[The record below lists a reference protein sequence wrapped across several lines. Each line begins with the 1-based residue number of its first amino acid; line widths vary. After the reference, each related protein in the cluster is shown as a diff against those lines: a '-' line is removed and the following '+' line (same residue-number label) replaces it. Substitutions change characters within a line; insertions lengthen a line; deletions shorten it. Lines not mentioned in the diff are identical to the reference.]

1 MLIASKDNQTIK
13 EIKKLK
19 ESKYRKEKFIVEG
32 FKMLQEAVNEGAD
45 IEIVVVKTGNKE
57 LLENVNKLLG
67 RLSQSYETRNEL
79 IGGLSQNHET
89 KNEPM
94 KNQER
99 KNELLAYKY
108 GKRLPRI
115 IEVTENVFMQLTD
128 VKTPQG
134 VLAVI
139 RKNVEDK
146 VSNFEDENENKNE
159 NENENE
165 NKNEN
170 ENENE
175 NKNKN
180 DALKDDVNSRKIDCL
195 NKINTGADYILAVD
209 GVQDPGN
216 LGTIIRTAD
225 SANLKQI
232 LVSKDTVD
240 AYSPKVIRSTMG
252 SIYRVKI
259 VECENLADV
268 LNELKKHKFQIVST
282 SLDTENSIY
291 DIDYRKKVVVIGN
304 EGNGVSK
311 EIQDL
316 SDYKVKI
323 PMLGKTESLNA
334 SVATG
339 IMIYEYVRQMCSK
352 K

>member
-1 MLIASKDNQTIK
+1 MMSMLISSKDNQTIK

-67 RLSQSYETRNEL
+67 RLNQSYET
-79 IGGLSQNHET
+79 G
-89 KNEPM
+89 
-94 KNQER
+94 
-99 KNELLAYKY
+99 NELLTYKY
-108 GKRLPRI
+108 VKRLPRI

-139 RKNVEDK
+139 RKNVEDN
-146 VSNFEDENENKNE
+146 VSDFEDENE

-165 NKNEN
+165 N
-170 ENENE
+170 
-175 NKNKN
+175 
-180 DALKDDVNSRKIDCL
+180 DALKVGVNSRQIDCL

-268 LNELKKHKFQIVST
+268 LDELKKHKFQIVST

>member
-1 MLIASKDNQTIK
+1 MFQ
-13 EIKKLK
+13 
-19 ESKYRKEKFIVEG
+19 
-32 FKMLQEAVNEGAD
+32 
-45 IEIVVVKTGNKE
+45 
-57 LLENVNKLLG
+57 
-67 RLSQSYETRNEL
+67 
-79 IGGLSQNHET
+79 
-89 KNEPM
+89 
-94 KNQER
+94 
-99 KNELLAYKY
+99 
-108 GKRLPRI
+108 
-115 IEVTENVFMQLTD
+115 
-128 VKTPQG
+128 
-134 VLAVI
+134 
-139 RKNVEDK
+139 
-146 VSNFEDENENKNE
+146 
-159 NENENE
+159 
-165 NKNEN
+165 
-170 ENENE
+170 
-175 NKNKN
+175 
-180 DALKDDVNSRKIDCL
+180 
-195 NKINTGADYILAVD
+195 
-209 GVQDPGN
+209 
-216 LGTIIRTAD
+216 GTIIRTAD

-339 IMIYEYVRQMCSK
+339 IMIYEYVRQM
-352 K
+352 

>member
-1 MLIASKDNQTIK
+1 MMSMLISSKDNQTIK

-67 RLSQSYETRNEL
+67 RLNQSYET
-79 IGGLSQNHET
+79 G
-89 KNEPM
+89 
-94 KNQER
+94 
-99 KNELLAYKY
+99 NELLTYKY
-108 GKRLPRI
+108 VKRLPRI

-139 RKNVEDK
+139 RKNVEDN
-146 VSNFEDENENKNE
+146 VSDFEDENE

-165 NKNEN
+165 N
-170 ENENE
+170 
-175 NKNKN
+175 
-180 DALKDDVNSRKIDCL
+180 DALKVGVNSRQIDCL

-268 LNELKKHKFQIVST
+268 LN
-282 SLDTENSIY
+282 
-291 DIDYRKKVVVIGN
+291 
-304 EGNGVSK
+304 
-311 EIQDL
+311 
-316 SDYKVKI
+316 
-323 PMLGKTESLNA
+323 
-334 SVATG
+334 
-339 IMIYEYVRQMCSK
+339 
-352 K
+352 

>member
-1 MLIASKDNQTIK
+1 MMSMLISSKDNQTIK

-57 LLENVNKLLG
+57 LLENVNKLFG
-67 RLSQSYETRNEL
+67 RLSQSYETGNEL
-79 IGGLSQNHET
+79 IGGLGQNHEA
-89 KNEPM
+89 KNEQM
-94 KNQER
+94 KKQER

-139 RKNVEDK
+139 RKNVEDN
-146 VSNFEDENENKNE
+146 VSDFENVNKNV
-159 NENENE
+159 NE
-165 NKNEN
+165 
-170 ENENE
+170 
-175 NKNKN
+175 NKN
-180 DALKDDVNSRKIDCL
+180 DALKDGVNSRQIDCL
-195 NKINTGADYILAVD
+195 NKINTGADYILAVN

-268 LNELKKHKFQIVST
+268 LDELKKHKFQIVST

>member
-1 MLIASKDNQTIK
+1 MMSMLISSKDNQTIK

-67 RLSQSYETRNEL
+67 RLNQSYET
-79 IGGLSQNHET
+79 G
-89 KNEPM
+89 
-94 KNQER
+94 
-99 KNELLAYKY
+99 NELLTYKY
-108 GKRLPRI
+108 VKRLPRI

-139 RKNVEDK
+139 RKNVEDN
-146 VSNFEDENENKNE
+146 VSDFEDE

-165 NKNEN
+165 N
-170 ENENE
+170 
-175 NKNKN
+175 
-180 DALKDDVNSRKIDCL
+180 DALKVGVNSRQIDCL
-195 NKINTGADYILAVD
+195 NKINTGADYVLAVD

-268 LNELKKHKFQIVST
+268 LDELKKHKFQIVST

>member
-1 MLIASKDNQTIK
+1 MISMLIASKDNQTIK

-19 ESKYRKEKFIVEG
+19 ETKYRKEKFIVEG
-32 FKMLQEAVNEGAD
+32 FKMLQEAVNENAE

-57 LLENVNKLLG
+57 LLENVNKLFW
-67 RLSQSYETRNEL
+67 RLNED
-79 IGGLSQNHET
+79 HEAE
-89 KNEPM
+89 NEPM
-94 KNQER
+94 KNEENENKLR
-99 KNELLAYKY
+99 KNKY
-108 GKRLPRI
+108 GKRIPKI
-115 IEVTENVFMQLTD
+115 IEVTESVFMQLTD

-139 RKNVEDK
+139 RKNAQDSDAV
-146 VSNFEDENENKNE
+146 NFEQNYESEKDIGSKQT
-159 NENENE
+159 
-165 NKNEN
+165 
-170 ENENE
+170 
-175 NKNKN
+175 
-180 DALKDDVNSRKIDCL
+180 DCLKKID
-195 NKINTGADYILAVD
+195 KDTDYILAID

-232 LVSKDTVD
+232 IVSKDTVD
-240 AYSPKVIRSTMG
+240 AYSPKAIRSTMG

-259 VECENLADV
+259 VECENLANV
-268 LNELKKHKFQIVST
+268 LNELKKRKFKIVST
-282 SLDTENSIY
+282 SLDTRNSIY

-339 IMIYEYVRQMCSK
+339 IMIYEYVRQTCSK
-352 K
+352 N

>member
-1 MLIASKDNQTIK
+1 MMSMLISSKDNQTIK

-67 RLSQSYETRNEL
+67 RLNQSYETGNEL
-79 IGGLSQNHET
+79 IGGLGQNHEA
-89 KNEPM
+89 KNEQM
-94 KNQER
+94 KKQER

-108 GKRLPRI
+108 DKRLPRI

-139 RKNVEDK
+139 RKNIEDN
-146 VSNFEDENENKNE
+146 VSDFEDENENKNE

-165 NKNEN
+165 NKN
-170 ENENE
+170 
-175 NKNKN
+175 
-180 DALKDDVNSRKIDCL
+180 DALKDGVNSRKIDCL
-195 NKINTGADYILAVD
+195 SKINTGADYILAVD

-268 LNELKKHKFQIVST
+268 LDELKKHKFQIVST

>member
-1 MLIASKDNQTIK
+1 MMSMLISSKDNQTIK

-57 LLENVNKLLG
+57 LLENVNKLFG
-67 RLSQSYETRNEL
+67 RLSQSYETGNEL
-79 IGGLSQNHET
+79 IGGLSQNHEA

-108 GKRLPRI
+108 VKRLPRI

-139 RKNVEDK
+139 RKNVEDN
-146 VSNFEDENENKNE
+146 VSNFKNM

-165 NKNEN
+165 NKN
-170 ENENE
+170 
-175 NKNKN
+175 
-180 DALKDDVNSRKIDCL
+180 DALKDGVNSRKIDCL

-232 LVSKDTVD
+232 LVSKDIVD

-268 LNELKKHKFQIVST
+268 LDELKRHKFQIVST

-304 EGNGVSK
+304 ERNGVSK

>member
-1 MLIASKDNQTIK
+1 MMSMLISSKDNQTIK

-57 LLENVNKLLG
+57 LLENVNKLFG
-67 RLSQSYETRNEL
+67 RLSQNNELGNEL
-79 IGGLSQNHET
+79 IGGLSQNHEA

-139 RKNVEDK
+139 RKNVEDN
-146 VSNFEDENENKNE
+146 VSNF
-159 NENENE
+159 ENENE
-165 NKNEN
+165 NKN
-170 ENENE
+170 
-175 NKNKN
+175 
-180 DALKDDVNSRKIDCL
+180 DVLKDGVNSRKIDCL
-195 NKINTGADYILAVD
+195 SKINTGADYILAVD

-268 LNELKKHKFQIVST
+268 LDELKKHKFQIVST

>member
-1 MLIASKDNQTIK
+1 MLISSKDNQTIK

-67 RLSQSYETRNEL
+67 RLNQSYET
-79 IGGLSQNHET
+79 G
-89 KNEPM
+89 
-94 KNQER
+94 
-99 KNELLAYKY
+99 NELLTYKY
-108 GKRLPRI
+108 VKRLPRI

-139 RKNVEDK
+139 RKNVEDN
-146 VSNFEDENENKNE
+146 VSDFEDE

-175 NKNKN
+175 NKN
-180 DALKDDVNSRKIDCL
+180 DALKDGVNSRKIDCL
-195 NKINTGADYILAVD
+195 SKINTGADYILAVN

>member
-1 MLIASKDNQTIK
+1 MISMLISSKDNQTIK

-67 RLSQSYETRNEL
+67 RLNQSYET
-79 IGGLSQNHET
+79 G
-89 KNEPM
+89 
-94 KNQER
+94 
-99 KNELLAYKY
+99 NELLAYKY
-108 GKRLPRI
+108 VKRLPRI

-139 RKNVEDK
+139 RKNVEDN
-146 VSNFEDENENKNE
+146 VSDFEDE

-165 NKNEN
+165 N
-170 ENENE
+170 
-175 NKNKN
+175 
-180 DALKDDVNSRKIDCL
+180 DVLKVGVNSRKIDCL
-195 NKINTGADYILAVD
+195 SKINTGADYILAVD

>member
-1 MLIASKDNQTIK
+1 MMSMLISSKDNQTIK

-45 IEIVVVKTGNKE
+45 IEIVAVKTGNKE

-67 RLSQSYETRNEL
+67 RLNQSYETGNEL
-79 IGGLSQNHET
+79 IGGLGQNHEA
-89 KNEPM
+89 KNEQM
-94 KNQER
+94 KKQER

-108 GKRLPRI
+108 DKRLPRI

-139 RKNVEDK
+139 RKNIEDN
-146 VSNFEDENENKNE
+146 VSDFEDENENKNE

-165 NKNEN
+165 NKN
-170 ENENE
+170 
-175 NKNKN
+175 
-180 DALKDDVNSRKIDCL
+180 DALKDGVNSRKIDCL

-268 LNELKKHKFQIVST
+268 LDELKKHKFQIVST

>member
-1 MLIASKDNQTIK
+1 MMSMLISSKDNQTIK

-57 LLENVNKLLG
+57 LLENVNKLFG
-67 RLSQSYETRNEL
+67 GLSQSYETGNEL
-79 IGGLSQNHET
+79 IGGLSQNHEA

-108 GKRLPRI
+108 GNRLPRI

-139 RKNVEDK
+139 SKNVEDK
-146 VSNFEDENENKNE
+146 VSNFENVNGNE
-159 NENENE
+159 NE
-165 NKNEN
+165 
-170 ENENE
+170 
-175 NKNKN
+175 NKN
-180 DALKDDVNSRKIDCL
+180 DALKDGVNSRQIDCL

>member
-1 MLIASKDNQTIK
+1 MMSMLISSKDNQTIK

-57 LLENVNKLLG
+57 LLENVNKLFG
-67 RLSQSYETRNEL
+67 RLSQNNELGNEL
-79 IGGLSQNHET
+79 IGGLSQNHEA

-94 KNQER
+94 KNRER

-108 GKRLPRI
+108 VKRLPRI

-146 VSNFEDENENKNE
+146 VSDFEDENE

-165 NKNEN
+165 NKN
-170 ENENE
+170 
-175 NKNKN
+175 
-180 DALKDDVNSRKIDCL
+180 DALKDGVNSRKIDCL

-259 VECENLADV
+259 VECENLANV
-268 LNELKKHKFQIVST
+268 LDELKKHKFQIVST

>member
-1 MLIASKDNQTIK
+1 MMSMLISSKDNQTIK

-67 RLSQSYETRNEL
+67 RLNQSYET
-79 IGGLSQNHET
+79 G
-89 KNEPM
+89 
-94 KNQER
+94 
-99 KNELLAYKY
+99 NELLTYKY
-108 GKRLPRI
+108 VKRLPRI

-139 RKNVEDK
+139 RKNVEDN
-146 VSNFEDENENKNE
+146 VSDFEDE

-165 NKNEN
+165 N
-170 ENENE
+170 
-175 NKNKN
+175 
-180 DALKDDVNSRKIDCL
+180 DALKVGVNSRQIDCL

-232 LVSKDTVD
+232 LISKDTVD

-268 LNELKKHKFQIVST
+268 LDELKKHKFQIVST

>member
-1 MLIASKDNQTIK
+1 MMNMLIASKDNQTIK

-67 RLSQSYETRNEL
+67 RLNQSYET
-79 IGGLSQNHET
+79 G
-89 KNEPM
+89 
-94 KNQER
+94 
-99 KNELLAYKY
+99 NELLTYKY
-108 GKRLPRI
+108 VKRLPRI

-139 RKNVEDK
+139 RKNVEDN
-146 VSNFEDENENKNE
+146 VSNF
-159 NENENE
+159 ENENE
-165 NKNEN
+165 NKN
-170 ENENE
+170 
-175 NKNKN
+175 
-180 DALKDDVNSRKIDCL
+180 DVLKDGVNSRKIDCL

-259 VECENLADV
+259 VECENLANV
-268 LNELKKHKFQIVST
+268 LDELKKHKFQIVST

>member
-1 MLIASKDNQTIK
+1 MMNMLIASKDNQTIK

-32 FKMLQEAVNEGAD
+32 FKMLQEAVNEGTD

-67 RLSQSYETRNEL
+67 RLSQNNELGNEL
-79 IGGLSQNHET
+79 IGGLSQNHEA

-139 RKNVEDK
+139 RKNIEDN
-146 VSNFEDENENKNE
+146 VSDFEDE

-165 NKNEN
+165 N
-170 ENENE
+170 
-175 NKNKN
+175 
-180 DALKDDVNSRKIDCL
+180 DVLKVGVNSRQIDCL

-240 AYSPKVIRSTMG
+240 AYSRKVIRSTMG

>member
-1 MLIASKDNQTIK
+1 MLISSKDNQTIK

-67 RLSQSYETRNEL
+67 RLNQSYET
-79 IGGLSQNHET
+79 G
-89 KNEPM
+89 
-94 KNQER
+94 
-99 KNELLAYKY
+99 NELLTYKY
-108 GKRLPRI
+108 VKRLPRI

-139 RKNVEDK
+139 RKNVEDN
-146 VSNFEDENENKNE
+146 VSDFEDENENKN
-159 NENENE
+159 
-165 NKNEN
+165 
-170 ENENE
+170 
-175 NKNKN
+175 
-180 DALKDDVNSRKIDCL
+180 DALKDGVNSRKIDCL
-195 NKINTGADYILAVD
+195 SKINTGADYILAVD

>member
-1 MLIASKDNQTIK
+1 MMSMLISSKDNQTIK

-67 RLSQSYETRNEL
+67 RLSQSNELGNEL
-79 IGGLSQNHET
+79 IGGLGQNHEA
-89 KNEPM
+89 KNEQM
-94 KNQER
+94 KKQER

-139 RKNVEDK
+139 RKNVEDN
-146 VSNFEDENENKNE
+146 VSNF
-159 NENENE
+159 ENENE
-165 NKNEN
+165 NKN
-170 ENENE
+170 
-175 NKNKN
+175 
-180 DALKDDVNSRKIDCL
+180 DVLKDGVNSRKIDCL

-259 VECENLADV
+259 VECENLTDV
-268 LNELKKHKFQIVST
+268 LDELKKHKFQIVST

>member
-1 MLIASKDNQTIK
+1 MMSMLISSKDNQTIK

-67 RLSQSYETRNEL
+67 RLNQSYET
-79 IGGLSQNHET
+79 G
-89 KNEPM
+89 
-94 KNQER
+94 
-99 KNELLAYKY
+99 NELLTYKY
-108 GKRLPRI
+108 VKRLPRI

-139 RKNVEDK
+139 RKNVEDN
-146 VSNFEDENENKNE
+146 VSDFEDE

-175 NKNKN
+175 NEN
-180 DALKDDVNSRKIDCL
+180 DALKDGVNSRQIDCL

-268 LNELKKHKFQIVST
+268 LDELKKHKFQIVST

>member
-1 MLIASKDNQTIK
+1 
-13 EIKKLK
+13 
-19 ESKYRKEKFIVEG
+19 
-32 FKMLQEAVNEGAD
+32 
-45 IEIVVVKTGNKE
+45 
-57 LLENVNKLLG
+57 
-67 RLSQSYETRNEL
+67 
-79 IGGLSQNHET
+79 
-89 KNEPM
+89 
-94 KNQER
+94 
-99 KNELLAYKY
+99 
-108 GKRLPRI
+108 
-115 IEVTENVFMQLTD
+115 MQLTD

-139 RKNVEDK
+139 RKNVEDN
-146 VSNFEDENENKNE
+146 VSDFEDE

-175 NKNKN
+175 NEN
-180 DALKDDVNSRKIDCL
+180 DALKDGVNSRQIDCL

>member
-1 MLIASKDNQTIK
+1 MLISSKDNQTIK

-67 RLSQSYETRNEL
+67 RLNQSYET
-79 IGGLSQNHET
+79 G
-89 KNEPM
+89 
-94 KNQER
+94 
-99 KNELLAYKY
+99 NELLTYKY
-108 GKRLPRI
+108 VKRLPRI

-139 RKNVEDK
+139 RKNVEDN
-146 VSNFEDENENKNE
+146 VSDFEDE

-165 NKNEN
+165 N
-170 ENENE
+170 
-175 NKNKN
+175 
-180 DALKDDVNSRKIDCL
+180 DALKVGVNSRQIDCL

-232 LVSKDTVD
+232 LISKDTVD

-268 LNELKKHKFQIVST
+268 LDELKKHKFQIVST

>member
-1 MLIASKDNQTIK
+1 MMNMLIASKDNQTIK

-57 LLENVNKLLG
+57 LLENVNKLLE
-67 RLSQSYETRNEL
+67 RLNQSYETRNEL
-79 IGGLSQNHET
+79 IGGLSQNHEA

-108 GKRLPRI
+108 VKRLPRI

-139 RKNVEDK
+139 RKNVEDN
-146 VSNFEDENENKNE
+146 VSDFENVNKNV
-159 NENENE
+159 NE
-165 NKNEN
+165 
-170 ENENE
+170 
-175 NKNKN
+175 NKN
-180 DALKDDVNSRKIDCL
+180 DALKDGVNSRQIDCL
-195 NKINTGADYILAVD
+195 NKINTGADYILAVN

-259 VECENLADV
+259 VECENLANV
-268 LNELKKHKFQIVST
+268 LDELKKHKFQIVST

>member
-1 MLIASKDNQTIK
+1 MMSMLISSKDNQTIK

-67 RLSQSYETRNEL
+67 RLSQSYETGNEL
-79 IGGLSQNHET
+79 IGGLSQDHEA

-108 GKRLPRI
+108 GKRIPRI

-139 RKNVEDK
+139 RENVEDN
-146 VSNFEDENENKNE
+146 VSNF
-159 NENENE
+159 ENENE

-170 ENENE
+170 
-175 NKNKN
+175 KN
-180 DALKDDVNSRKIDCL
+180 DVLKDGVNSRKIDCL
-195 NKINTGADYILAVD
+195 SKINTGADYILAVD

-259 VECENLADV
+259 VECENLANV
-268 LNELKKHKFQIVST
+268 LDELKKHKFQIVST

>member
-1 MLIASKDNQTIK
+1 MMSMLISSKDNQTIK

-67 RLSQSYETRNEL
+67 RLNQSYETGNGL
-79 IGGLSQNHET
+79 IGGLSQNHEA

-94 KNQER
+94 KNRER

-108 GKRLPRI
+108 VKRLPRI

-139 RKNVEDK
+139 RKNVEDN
-146 VSNFEDENENKNE
+146 VSDFEDE

-165 NKNEN
+165 N
-170 ENENE
+170 
-175 NKNKN
+175 
-180 DALKDDVNSRKIDCL
+180 DVLKVGVNSRQIDCL

>member
-1 MLIASKDNQTIK
+1 MMSMLISSKDNQTIK

-67 RLSQSYETRNEL
+67 RLNQSYET
-79 IGGLSQNHET
+79 G
-89 KNEPM
+89 
-94 KNQER
+94 
-99 KNELLAYKY
+99 NELLTYKY
-108 GKRLPRI
+108 VKRLPRI

-139 RKNVEDK
+139 RKNVEDN
-146 VSNFEDENENKNE
+146 VSDFEDE

-175 NKNKN
+175 NEN
-180 DALKDDVNSRKIDCL
+180 DALKDGVNSRQIDCL

-268 LNELKKHKFQIVST
+268 LDELKKHKFQIVST
-282 SLDTENSIY
+282 SLDTENIIY